1 MSSRVV
7 SSLVLAV
14 LGLLAGTA
22 GASETGIDFASAH
35 VLVVDDTSGAV
46 LASKEPK
53 TAAPI
58 ASLTKLLT
66 AMVVLDAKQ
75 RLDDEL
81 RITEAD
87 VDRLKHTRS
96 GVPVGAALPRGA
108 LLELALVASDNRAA
122 SALARH
128 YRNGITGFLKA
139 VQRKIRALGLKATS
153 IEEPTGLS
161 PHNVSSAE
169 DLAKVLRAAAR
180 YPELARITSQP
191 TALATVLGK
200 PWEVRNTNA
209 LVGAPGWDVLLS
221 KTGYIREAGLC
232 LSMRVRVGERTVT
245 LVLLGAPSAAERAL
259 DVQNVS
265 NWLSGLP
272 LVARARA
279 PAERTAPPETAVA
292 TMTAEPAVVAPPAE
306 GGDSSAATPSPAPED
321 DDELRW

>member
-7 SSLVLAV
+7 SSLVLAA
-14 LGLLAGTA
+14 LGLLAGSA
-22 GASETGIDFASAH
+22 AAVEAPIDFASAH
-35 VLVVDDTSGAV
+35 ALVVDDASGAV

-96 GVPVGAALPRGA
+96 GVPVGAAVPRGA

-128 YRNGITGFLKA
+128 YRNGLAGFLKA
-139 VQRKIRALGLKATS
+139 MQRKIRALGLKATT

-161 PHNVSSAE
+161 PHNVASAE
-169 DLAKVLRAAAR
+169 DLGKVLRAAAR
-180 YPELARITSQP
+180 YPELLRITSQP
-191 TALATVLGK
+191 TALATVLGR

-232 LSMRVRVGERTVT
+232 VSMRLRLGDRTVT
-245 LVLLGAPSAAERAL
+245 LVLLGAPSAGERAL

-265 NWLSGLP
+265 NWLNGQA
-272 LVARARA
+272 LVARVPSP
-279 PAERTAPPETAVA
+279 PAAVA
-292 TMTAEPAVVAPPAE
+292 VAAEGAAGVAALAE
-306 GGDSSAATPSPAPED
+306 GGEAAANPTPPTAE